1 MTEVPSTPSDG
12 ATPSYSTADVA
23 RRLGVSVPTVRRW
36 IDEGHLKAW
45 KTPGGHRR
53 VDAESADAMFNAQK
67 LPSDGAPPTS
77 APPAA
82 PTVVIVDDSPDDRDL
97 MVLLCQ
103 AAFPG
108 CQVTA
113 VENGFLGLM
122 AIGQSAPDI
131 VIADIVM
138 PNMNGAEMLA
148 QISLRTPVRPRLML
162 AVSSQS
168 PQEALHGAGLP
179 EGVQFLAKPL
189 DPLRFVNALRAGLG
203 RRA

>member
-1 MTEVPSTPSDG
+1 MTEAPTNTPDD

-53 VDAESADAMFNAQK
+53 VDAESADAMFNARK
-67 LPSDGAPPTS
+67 LPAEGSSSTAAPAT
-77 APPAA
+77 A

-108 CQVTA
+108 CHVTA

-148 QISLRTPVRPRLML
+148 QISLHTAVRPRLML

-168 PQEALHGAGLP
+168 PQEALQGGSLP
-179 EGVQFLAKPL
+179 EGVQFVAKPL

-203 RRA
+203 RRG